1 MAEFHTIPPVLGQ
14 PEPSARKFASGENFP
29 VASRLLPRHLR
40 PHVKAF
46 YNFVRLADDI
56 ADDPDLDPEV
66 KLTHLDA
73 LERALIQGECT
84 SSYLDVAI
92 PLHTSFSVMGLP
104 NSYARHLLQAFR
116 RDARNERCR
125 SWGDLMLYCRYSAA
139 PVGRYLLAL
148 HEEGT
153 HAVAA
158 SDALCAALQI
168 LNHIQDA
175 RDDWCDLGRCY
186 IPLTW
191 FEQARISPERLV
203 ERRTD
208 PALRAVFDRALDQV
222 DALLA
227 RADALPRLVRHRGL
241 RLEAAVILSL
251 AKALAK
257 RLRHSD
263 PLARRVKLPARLR
276 LWAAFGGL
284 LRGLATR

>member
-1 MAEFHTIPPVLGQ
+1 M
-14 PEPSARKFASGENFP
+14 
-29 VASRLLPRHLR
+29 
-40 PHVKAF
+40 KAF

-56 ADDPDLDPEV
+56 ADDPDLDPDV
-66 KLTHLDA
+66 KLAHLDA
-73 LERALIQGECT
+73 LERALVRGE
-84 SSYLDVAI
+84 SSAGYLEVAV
-92 PLHTSFSVMGLP
+92 PLHASLATTGLSS
-104 NSYARHLLQAFR
+104 SYARHLLQAFR
-116 RDARNERCR
+116 RDARNDRCR

-148 HEEGT
+148 HNEGT
-153 HAVAA
+153 HPIVA

-168 LNHIQDA
+168 LNHLQDV
-175 RDDWCDLGRCY
+175 RDDWCELGRCY
-186 IPLTW
+186 IPTTW

-208 PALRAVFDRALDQV
+208 PAMRAVFDRMLDQV

-241 RLEAAVILSL
+241 RLETAVILSL
-251 AKALAK
+251 AKALAR
-257 RLRHSD
+257 RLRRSD
-263 PLARRVKLPARLR
+263 PLARRVRLPAGPR